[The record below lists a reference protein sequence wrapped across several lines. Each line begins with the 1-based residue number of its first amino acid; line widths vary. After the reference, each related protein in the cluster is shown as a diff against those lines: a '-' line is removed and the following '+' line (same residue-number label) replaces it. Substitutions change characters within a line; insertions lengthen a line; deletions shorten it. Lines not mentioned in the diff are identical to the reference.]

1 MGSDSPFL
9 DDTIPFSEHAR
20 GMKDDELLDIWEQ
33 VQRIMIALQDH
44 IIPGVEMKSGVED
57 AVLVELLRRD
67 TLLRQTHLRH
77 TQRKTHLQH
86 ADDAPVARA
95 LGTAQAALRVEACQP
110 GPLARDSPPKTKRGV
125 LLRKRRRTAPFFDLF
140 SDTGRNHIRAMSS
153 KSAGLHREAG
163 LRCAV
168 LSPEIP
174 FFHSILFISKKV

>member
-67 TLLRQTHLRH
+67 TLLRQTHL
-77 TQRKTHLQH
+77 
-86 ADDAPVARA
+86 
-95 LGTAQAALRVEACQP
+95 QP
-110 GPLARDSPPKTKRGV
+110 IPQG
-125 LLRKRRRTAPFFDLF
+125 RRRQHCA
-140 SDTGRNHIRAMSS
+140 SRRASQ
-153 KSAGLHREAG
+153 AR
-163 LRCAV
+163 
-168 LSPEIP
+168 
-174 FFHSILFISKKV
+174 

>member
-67 TLLRQTHLRH
+67 TLRRQTHLRH
-77 TQRKTHLQH
+77 TPRKTHLQ
-86 ADDAPVARA
+86 PIPQ
-95 LGTAQAALRVEACQP
+95 G
-110 GPLARDSPPKTKRGV
+110 
-125 LLRKRRRTAPFFDLF
+125 RRRQHCA
-140 SDTGRNHIRAMSS
+140 SRRASQ
-153 KSAGLHREAG
+153 AR
-163 LRCAV
+163 
-168 LSPEIP
+168 
-174 FFHSILFISKKV
+174 

>member
-77 TQRKTHLQH
+77 TQRKTHLQ
-86 ADDAPVARA
+86 PISQ
-95 LGTAQAALRVEACQP
+95 G
-110 GPLARDSPPKTKRGV
+110 
-125 LLRKRRRTAPFFDLF
+125 RRRQHCA
-140 SDTGRNHIRAMSS
+140 SRRASQ
-153 KSAGLHREAG
+153 AR
-163 LRCAV
+163 
-168 LSPEIP
+168 
-174 FFHSILFISKKV
+174 

>member
-33 VQRIMIALQDH
+33 
-44 IIPGVEMKSGVED
+44 
-57 AVLVELLRRD
+57 
-67 TLLRQTHLRH
+67 
-77 TQRKTHLQH
+77 
-86 ADDAPVARA
+86 
-95 LGTAQAALRVEACQP
+95 
-110 GPLARDSPPKTKRGV
+110 V

>member
-67 TLLRQTHLRH
+67 TLRRQTHLRH
-77 TQRKTHLQH
+77 TQRKTHLQPIFLRDG
-86 ADDAPVARA
+86 AGSTARRGAPARPVNPESS
-95 LGTAQAALRVEACQP
+95 L
-110 GPLARDSPPKTKRGV
+110 KTKRGV
-125 LLRKRRRTAPFFDLF
+125 LLRKRRRTAPFF
-140 SDTGRNHIRAMSS
+140 
-153 KSAGLHREAG
+153 
-163 LRCAV
+163 
-168 LSPEIP
+168 
-174 FFHSILFISKKV
+174 

>member
-77 TQRKTHLQH
+77 TQRKTHLQ
-86 ADDAPVARA
+86 PIPQGR
-95 LGTAQAALRVEACQP
+95 RIEACQP

-163 LRCAV
+163 LRCAD

>member
-57 AVLVELLRRD
+57 AVLVELLRRESA
-67 TLLRQTHLRH
+67 
-77 TQRKTHLQH
+77 RKAEGRTPDSPAAH
-86 ADDAPVARA
+86 AAQDAPAA
-95 LGTAQAALRVEACQP
+95 HSSGTAQAALRVEACQP
-110 GPLARDSPPKTKRGV
+110 GPLARDSPKKQSGAFFFGREEEQP
-125 LLRKRRRTAPFFDLF
+125 PFFDLF

-174 FFHSILFISKKV
+174 FSHSILFISKKV

>member
-67 TLLRQTHLRH
+67 TLRRQTHLRH
-77 TQRKTHLQH
+77 TQRKTHLQPFLRDG
-86 ADDAPVARA
+86 AGSTARRGVPARPVS
-95 LGTAQAALRVEACQP
+95 P
-110 GPLARDSPPKTKRGV
+110 GFSQKTKRGV
-125 LLRKRRRTAPFFDLF
+125 LLRKRRRTAPFF
-140 SDTGRNHIRAMSS
+140 
-153 KSAGLHREAG
+153 
-163 LRCAV
+163 
-168 LSPEIP
+168 
-174 FFHSILFISKKV
+174 